1 MWPGAEAPRHGR
13 RTRRSSGSVRGRTVP
28 SAGNASTGRCDA
40 DRTPVRGGYAASL
53 EPSRHLWRSPLS
65 MTDDAKAWF
74 FKAQIARIR
83 RLLLTTVNDEQTE
96 RALKQLA
103 EEYEARANQ
112 EERRRAKED

>member
-1 MWPGAEAPRHGR
+1 MLL
-13 RTRRSSGSVRGRTVP
+13 GSP
-28 SAGNASTGRCDA
+28 SARNASTGRCGA
-40 DRTPVRGGYAASL
+40 EGINNPRQQNVAASRCSRWNCRKGGYAASL
-53 EPSRHLWRSPLS
+53 EPSQHYGVRLFA
-65 MTDDAKAWF
+65 MTDDGKAWF

-103 EEYEARANQ
+103 EEYEARASQ

>member
-1 MWPGAEAPRHGR
+1 
-13 RTRRSSGSVRGRTVP
+13 
-28 SAGNASTGRCDA
+28 
-40 DRTPVRGGYAASL
+40 
-53 EPSRHLWRSPLS
+53 
-65 MTDDAKAWF
+65 MTDDGKAWF

-103 EEYEARANQ
+103 EEYEARASQ